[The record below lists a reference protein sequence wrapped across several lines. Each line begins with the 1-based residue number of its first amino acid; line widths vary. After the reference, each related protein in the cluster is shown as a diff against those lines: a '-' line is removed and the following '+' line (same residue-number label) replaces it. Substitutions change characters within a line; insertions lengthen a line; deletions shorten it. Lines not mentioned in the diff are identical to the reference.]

1 MSRDE
6 SVVTGA
12 ALPDPKLAWNCLR
25 VVDLSY
31 NDLMEIDQS
40 MVSMLALI
48 CQKFSVR
55 THYQVLCAFVQL
67 LLRNVE
73 ELKLSHNK
81 IKCVE
86 HLSVSLPYTY
96 IGIGLYRAVHNGDTF
111 SMLNP

>member
-1 MSRDE
+1 M
-6 SVVTGA
+6 TGA

-40 MVSMLALI
+40 MVNMLALT
-48 CQKFSVR
+48 CQTFSVR
-55 THYQVLCAFVQL
+55 THQVLCAFVQL

-81 IKCVE
+81 IKYVE

-96 IGIGLYRAVHNGDTF
+96 VYKNRTL
-111 SMLNP
+111 